1 MLLRAPP
8 APAAPLARRG
18 VSPRRVPRAPA
29 RLRERPPRGRRRRPA
44 SAPTP
49 PPPRGDDDAD
59 EPPAPTFRD
68 ARRKFAEDFWEEV
81 GTDRGGVPFM
91 RERAR
96 GSSPARAD
104 DASSVAEPSSASA
117 SSSGAPAP
125 SPAAASN
132 PSDSNPRP
140 TTFWQR
146 CTLLGLVLG
155 LVMLTWALS
164 TTHWPTVRWLARHP
178 NALLHSPELGWS
190 VAEEAARR
198 LAAPALRFITAW
210 CAVRSHWRVTLAAFV
225 ASVVVPVAEGM

>member
-8 APAAPLARRG
+8 ARRPLARRG
-18 VSPRRVPRAPA
+18 SRRPRAARARAPPRAPA
-29 RLRERPPRGRRRRPA
+29 PGTTTTPRLRA
-44 SAPTP
+44 YA

-59 EPPAPTFRD
+59 EPPTPTFRD

-117 SSSGAPAP
+117 SASARAGAGAGGL
-125 SPAAASN
+125 SN

-210 CAVRSHWRVTLAAFV
+210 CAVRSHWRATLAAFV